1 LLERMEKRI
10 GHYMKPVMLDSQL
23 STLESPEG
31 EDNVIVV
38 SAEDTTLTLEQ
49 LEKVREGMLE
59 DW

>member
-1 LLERMEKRI
+1 MEKRI